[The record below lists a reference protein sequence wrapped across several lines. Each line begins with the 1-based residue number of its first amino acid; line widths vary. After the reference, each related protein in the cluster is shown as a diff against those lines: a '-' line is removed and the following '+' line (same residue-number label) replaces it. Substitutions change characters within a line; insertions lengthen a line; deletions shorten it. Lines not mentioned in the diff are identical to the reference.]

1 MLTRK
6 TLLGICIGF
15 VTLALVGMAFAQ
27 PTRRAEGERGGRG
40 GGGRGGFGGRGGGPE
55 QFLQMMTER
64 MKERLEVGDEEWKV
78 IQPRLTKVV
87 ALQFEVASAGRG
99 GFGGF
104 GGFGRG
110 GSGRGGPG
118 GEAGRRGDGGRGG
131 QRGGDR
137 GRGGP
142 RGGGD
147 GDREMSATQAASQAL
162 REVLDK
168 DDPSTDQIRAKLTAL
183 RAAKESARQKLAAAQ
198 KDLRDVL
205 TLKQEALLCLMG
217 QLP

>member
-15 VTLALVGMAFAQ
+15 VVVALVGMAFAQ
-27 PTRRAEGERGGRG
+27 PTGRSEGERGGRG

-64 MKERLEVGDEEWKV
+64 MKERLEVGDDEWKI

-87 ALQFEVASAGRG
+87 ALQFQVASAGRG
-99 GFGGF
+99 GFFGGF
-104 GGFGRG
+104 GGRGRG
-110 GSGRGGPG
+110 GPGRGGPG
-118 GEAGRRGDGGRGG
+118 GEAGRRGDGG

-142 RGGGD
+142 RGGD
-147 GDREMSATQAASQAL
+147 GNREMNATQAASQAL

-168 DDPSTDQIRAKLTAL
+168 DDPSPDQIRAKLTAL

-198 KDLRDVL
+198 KNLREVL
-205 TLKQEALLCLMG
+205 TLKQEAALVLGG
-217 QLP
+217 QLN

>member
-15 VTLALVGMAFAQ
+15 VVVALVGMAFAQ
-27 PTRRAEGERGGRG
+27 PTRRSEGERGGRG

-64 MKERLEVGDEEWKV
+64 MKERLEVGDDEWKI

-87 ALQFEVASAGRG
+87 ALQFQVASAGRG
-99 GFGGF
+99 GFFGGF
-104 GGFGRG
+104 GGRGRG
-110 GSGRGGPG
+110 GPGRGGPG
-118 GEAGRRGDGGRGG
+118 GEAGRRGDGG

-142 RGGGD
+142 RGGD
-147 GDREMSATQAASQAL
+147 GNREMNATQAASQAL

-168 DDPSTDQIRAKLTAL
+168 DDPSPDQIRAKLTAL

-198 KDLRDVL
+198 KNLREVL
-205 TLKQEALLCLMG
+205 TLKQEAALVLGG
-217 QLP
+217 QLN

>member
-15 VTLALVGMAFAQ
+15 VTVALVGMAFAQ
-27 PTRRAEGERGGRG
+27 PTRRTEGER
-40 GGGRGGFGGRGGGPE
+40 GGRGGFGGRGGGPE

-64 MKERLEVGDEEWKV
+64 MKERLEVGDEEWKI

-87 ALQFEVASAGRG
+87 ALQFQVASAGRSG
-99 GFGGF
+99 FFGGF
-104 GGFGRG
+104 GGPGRG
-110 GSGRGGPG
+110 GPGRGGPG

-142 RGGGD
+142 RGGD
-147 GDREMSATQAASQAL
+147 GDREMNATQAASQAL

-168 DDPSTDQIRAKLTAL
+168 DDPSPDQIRAKLTAL
-183 RAAKESARQKLAAAQ
+183 RAAKESARQELAAAQ
-198 KDLRDVL
+198 KNLREVL
-205 TLKQEALLCLMG
+205 TLKQEAALVLGG
-217 QLP
+217 QLN

>member
-1 MLTRK
+1 MVTKK
-6 TLLGICIGF
+6 TLLGISVGF

-27 PTRRAEGERGGRG
+27 PTRRSEGDRGSR
-40 GGGRGGFGGRGGGPE
+40 GGRGGFGGRGGGPE

-64 MKERLEVGDEEWKV
+64 MKERLEVGDEEWKI

-87 ALQFEVASAGRG
+87 ALQFETAAGRGGFFGGFGGPGRG
-99 GFGGF
+99 GFGGP
-104 GGFGRG
+104 
-110 GSGRGGPG
+110 GRGGPG

-147 GDREMSATQAASQAL
+147 RETNATQAASQAL

-168 DDPSTDQIRAKLTAL
+168 DDPSPDQIRAKLTAL

-198 KDLRDVL
+198 KNLREVL
-205 TLKQEALLCLMG
+205 TLKQEAALVLGG
-217 QLP
+217 QLN

>member
-15 VTLALVGMAFAQ
+15 VVVALVGMAFAQ
-27 PTRRAEGERGGRG
+27 PTRRSEGERGGRG

-64 MKERLEVGDEEWKV
+64 MKERLEVDDDEWKI

-87 ALQFEVASAGRG
+87 ALQFQVASAGRG
-99 GFGGF
+99 GFFGGF
-104 GGFGRG
+104 GGRGRG
-110 GSGRGGPG
+110 GPGRGGPG
-118 GEAGRRGDGGRGG
+118 GEAGRRGDGG

-142 RGGGD
+142 RGGD
-147 GDREMSATQAASQAL
+147 GNREMNATQAASQAL

-168 DDPSTDQIRAKLTAL
+168 DDPSPDQIRAKLTAL

-198 KDLRDVL
+198 KNLREVL
-205 TLKQEALLCLMG
+205 TLKQEAALVLGG
-217 QLP
+217 QLN

>member
-15 VTLALVGMAFAQ
+15 VVVALVGMAFAQ
-27 PTRRAEGERGGRG
+27 PTRRSEGERGGRG

-64 MKERLEVGDEEWKV
+64 MKERLEVDDDEWKI

-87 ALQFEVASAGRG
+87 ALQFQVASAGRG
-99 GFGGF
+99 GFFGGF
-104 GGFGRG
+104 GGRGRG
-110 GSGRGGPG
+110 GPGRGGPG
-118 GEAGRRGDGGRGG
+118 GEAGRRGDGG
-131 QRGGDR
+131 QRDGDR

-142 RGGGD
+142 RGGD
-147 GDREMSATQAASQAL
+147 GNREMNATQAASQAL

-168 DDPSTDQIRAKLTAL
+168 DDPSPDQIRAKLTAL

-198 KDLRDVL
+198 KNLREVL
-205 TLKQEALLCLMG
+205 TLKQEAALVLGG
-217 QLP
+217 QLN